1 MSTTTMCGGNGKR
14 QEILHRLIRGPVT
27 VGSGDTKEQT
37 KHDWIRE
44 LAEKKVRV
52 GESTAYLRLKM
63 DQLQT
68 VTQSRMCCWKGL
80 E

>member
-1 MSTTTMCGGNGKR
+1 M
-14 QEILHRLIRGPVT
+14 
-27 VGSGDTKEQT
+27 
-37 KHDWIRE
+37 
-44 LAEKKVRV
+44 

-80 E
+80 SEDFRGRTEASGRLGVIAGFMRGSRSHPG